1 MAAKKKLSEQTELP
15 APPAEALALAEQL
28 GADLRAYD
36 PQRVREFMEGHLTLG
51 ELMGISKDDQ
61 YTIAKTGYGFLN
73 EGKHAQA
80 KTVFEGLLALDPY
93 DAYFNTVLG
102 SIAQQ
107 SGALDEADRRY
118 SRSLEINPYWS
129 VPLAHRGEV
138 RLSQGKVMEA
148 ISDFVDA
155 VKNDPKAEDPA
166 TQRARA
172 LLGTIQSQLE
182 ASARD
187 PERALREARAAEAET
202 ASAPAGPSK
211 GKAEAAPPTPAP
223 PAAGPGEGRLSAAD
237 LLAARGVPRSVGSP
251 ASRGRAGSRAGGR
264 PGPRSAPRSGSPS
277 PGGNRARPR
286 GPGGPRRGPR

>member
-15 APPAEALALAEQL
+15 TPPDEALALAQQL

-118 SRSLEINPYWS
+118 TRALEINPYWS

-148 ISDFVDA
+148 ISDFIDA

-182 ASARD
+182 ASAED
-187 PERALREARAAEAET
+187 PERALRDARAAEAET
-202 ASAPAGPSK
+202 TSAPAVGKAK
-211 GKAEAAPPTPAP
+211 GKVVAAAAPTTPAP
-223 PAAGPGEGRLSAAD
+223 PSAGPGEGRLSAAD

-251 ASRGRAGSRAGGR
+251 ASRGRSGGR
-264 PGPRSAPRSGSPS
+264 PGPRSGPRSGAAS